1 MTPRYFAFESD
12 FVASLRCI
20 PMSVRYKLD
29 IAGVKLK
36 LNEWSKMDPA
46 ERAYLAEMPYVNRA
60 EIQAFKNMLSI
71 LVRINCGVMPT
82 LMDPVKADW
91 NTSEI
96 PDQVAEKAVALGVTV
111 SPDSWRGLDELERFA
126 LMKLSRPGHEG
137 KNFVPALEEFGV
149 THGGE

>member
-1 MTPRYFAFESD
+1 MTARYFKFESD
-12 FVASLRCI
+12 FVDSLRCI

-36 LNEWSKMDPA
+36 LNEWSKLDPA
-46 ERAYLAEMPYVNRA
+46 ERTYLAEMPYVNRA

-82 LMDPVKADW
+82 AMDPVKADW
-91 NTSEI
+91 NTAEI
-96 PDQVAEKAVALGVTV
+96 PEQVAEKAVAMGVIV
-111 SPDSWRGLDELERFA
+111 DPESWRGLGELERFA

>member
-1 MTPRYFAFESD
+1 
-12 FVASLRCI
+12 
-20 PMSVRYKLD
+20 
-29 IAGVKLK
+29 
-36 LNEWSKMDPA
+36 
-46 ERAYLAEMPYVNRA
+46 
-60 EIQAFKNMLSI
+60 MLSI